1 MKLIIGLGNPG
12 QQYEGTRHNLG
23 FVVIDELRRHIADSK
38 WQIEKKFKAEIIET
52 NYTQSAISHKLILS
66 RPLTYMNLSGL
77 SVISLKNFY
86 KVNPQDIIII
96 HDDLDLMLGKLKVR
110 LGGGAGGH
118 HGVESIIEK
127 LGTDQFIR
135 VRLGIGTHEGF
146 LGEHKRS
153 SFNAEHFVIDQFH
166 PTERS
171 KVKSMIKHALQA
183 LETLLEEGIEKAQ
196 NQFN

>member
-12 QQYEGTRHNLG
+12 EQYESTRHNLG
-23 FVVIDELRRHIADSK
+23 FVVVDELKRKLDK
-38 WQIEKKFKAEIIET
+38 GTWEQNKKFKAEL
-52 NYTQSAISHKLILS
+52 HKVSEDLLLV
-66 RPLTYMNLSGL
+66 RPQTYMNLSGL
-77 SVISLKNFY
+77 SVASLKNFY
-86 KVNPQDIIII
+86 KIDPKDIIVI
-96 HDDLDLMLGKLKVR
+96 HDELDLLLGKIKVR

-135 VRLGIGTHEGF
+135 LRLGIGTKEGF
-146 LGEHKRS
+146 LGEHKRT
-153 SFNAEHFVIDQFH
+153 SFNAEHFVIDAFH

-171 KVKSMIKHALQA
+171 KVKSMIKHALKA
-183 LETLLEEGIEKAQ
+183 LETLLEEGLEKAQ